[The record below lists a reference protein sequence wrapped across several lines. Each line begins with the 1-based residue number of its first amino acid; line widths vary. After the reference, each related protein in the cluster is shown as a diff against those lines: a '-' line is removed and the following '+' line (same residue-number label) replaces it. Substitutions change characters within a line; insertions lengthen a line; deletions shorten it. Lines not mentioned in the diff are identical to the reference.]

1 MGKNQRN
8 RKQKKLEEEK
18 KVKEIIQKKLNDKD
32 YWSGF
37 WRRSSFWLYTAC
49 LILIIAYPFLVPSLN
64 KIKNRGRDE
73 AVLHTNMGDITV
85 ELFIQDAPN
94 TAQNFIKHAQDN
106 YYNGL
111 TFHRVIKDFMI
122 QGGDPKGDG
131 TGGEGAYS
139 EVFDD
144 EINAS
149 SLGLE
154 NLSVEEASFLSGIE
168 NEEDLKSAA
177 GMTVKKYY
185 ESKGYV
191 YNNNLKSHKMT
202 KGSLAMAN
210 SGPNTNGSQFF
221 IVTGGDMPHLD
232 GRHTVFGQVKKGMDV
247 AIAISE
253 VSTTEQ
259 DNKPTSPV
267 IINSIEI
274 K

>member
-8 RKQKKLEEEK
+8 RKQKKLEEEQ
-18 KVKEIIQKKLNDKD
+18 KVKEIIQKKHQDKD
-32 YWSGF
+32 YWSSF
-37 WRRSSFWLYTAC
+37 WRRSSFWIYVAC
-49 LILIIAYPFLVPSLN
+49 LILIVAYPFLLPSLS
-64 KIKNRGRDE
+64 KIKNGGHDE
-73 AVLHTNMGDITV
+73 AVFHTNMGDITV
-85 ELFIQDAPN
+85 ELFIQDAPH
-94 TAQNFIKHAQDN
+94 TVQNFIKHAQNN

-131 TGGEGAYS
+131 TGGEGAYE

-144 EINAS
+144 EINATA
-149 SLGLE
+149 LGLE
-154 NLSVEEASFLSGIE
+154 NMLVEEASFLSGIE
-168 NEEDLKSAA
+168 NEDDLKSAA

-191 YNNNLKSHKMT
+191 YNGNLNSHKMT

-232 GRHTVFGQVKKGMDV
+232 GRHTVFGQVKAGMDV
-247 AIAISE
+247 AVAISE
-253 VSTTEQ
+253 VNTDES
-259 DNKPTSPV
+259 NKPTSAV